1 MYEFSVNFSKSF
13 FKGVNFDK
21 IFKLNAF
28 NLTKQSLWKVQTCF
42 KLFLFQEMTEVSVS
56 RFQQNIFS

>member
-42 KLFLFQEMTEVSVS
+42 KLFYFKK
-56 RFQQNIFS
+56 